1 MSFQTTYTIE
11 AFPKGERTTVATL
24 HGTHQSRDHDLAY
37 AAMRANVS
45 VGSELDGIVAHAQT
59 QAKVRGEYVDVYR
72 IHNRRTGRDGKVIG
86 GTAEHIATV
95 GPEGVI

>member
-59 QAKVRGEYVDVYR
+59 QAKVRGEYVDVLR
-72 IHNRRTGRDGKVIG
+72 EGQ
-86 GTAEHIATV
+86 HIATV
-95 GPEGVI
+95 DAHGPINSLPNS